1 MTTTTPSVWEVL
13 SKIDVSEHTEK
24 KGNLTYLSWAWAW
37 GTLKEH
43 YPNASFRKHFFDDL
57 PYTMD
62 DQGYAYVSVAVT
74 VEGNEIIETLPV
86 MNNRNVS
93 IKSPNSFDINSS
105 LQRCL
110 TKAIAYHGL
119 GHYIYAGEDL
129 PMTDA
134 TSKEKGKTTLNAKT
148 NLPKEL
154 PLTEEQEERAA
165 IIEYEA
171 GETREVAEKKAREDP
186 GYTYNNDKSLADWR
200 ESFLDH
206 PHNVAAKTEKGVI
219 ISPPSSSEGW
229 ELVGKA
235 FAVFM
240 PHIED
245 VPSSEDCVKSL
256 NAFWKE
262 NKDVLTKMSK
272 AEPTLHEQVMNN
284 FKVAKKAA
292 LAGEM
297 PQLT

>member
-1 MTTTTPSVWEVL
+1 MTTSTPSVWEVL

-24 KGNLTYLSWAWAW
+24 KGNLTYISWAWAW

-43 YPNASFRKHFFDDL
+43 YPHASFRKCFFGDL

-62 DQGYAYVSVAVT
+62 DQGYAYVSVTVT
-74 VEGNEIIETLPV
+74 VGTEGLPGEEV
-86 MNNRNVS
+86 TEVFPVLDHRNNSV
-93 IKSPNSFDINSS
+93 KTPNSFQINTS

-110 TKAIAYHGL
+110 AKAIAYHGL

-129 PMTDA
+129 PMTDVP
-134 TSKEKGKTTLNAKT
+134 TDP
-148 NLPKEL
+148 PKEP

-186 GYTYNNDKSLADWR
+186 GYTYINDKSLADWR
-200 ESFLDH
+200 KSFLDH
-206 PHNVAAKTEKGVI
+206 PHDVVAKTEKGVI
-219 ISPPSSSEGW
+219 ISTPSSSEGW

-284 FKVAKKAA
+284 FKIAKKAA

>member
-1 MTTTTPSVWEVL
+1 MTTSTPSVWEVL

-24 KGNLTYLSWAWAW
+24 KGNLTYISWAWAW

-43 YPNASFRKHFFDDL
+43 YPHASFRKCFFGDL

-62 DQGYAYVSVAVT
+62 DQ
-74 VEGNEIIETLPV
+74 
-86 MNNRNVS
+86 
-93 IKSPNSFDINSS
+93 
-105 LQRCL
+105 RCL
-110 TKAIAYHGL
+110 AKAIAYHGL

-129 PMTDA
+129 PMTDVP
-134 TSKEKGKTTLNAKT
+134 TDP
-148 NLPKEL
+148 PKEP

-186 GYTYNNDKSLADWR
+186 GYTYINDKSLADWR
-200 ESFLDH
+200 KSFLDH
-206 PHNVAAKTEKGVI
+206 PHDVVAKTEKGVI
-219 ISPPSSSEGW
+219 ISTPSSSEGW

-284 FKVAKKAA
+284 FKIAKKAA

-297 PQLT
+297 PVTATSADFQISPQALPRQPPHRVTTARHRR